1 MAMGAGSRVHELIAD
16 QAKGWFVA
24 LQAARPLPEGG
35 RHLMVGSGSSY
46 YVAQVAAEV
55 ALRQG
60 VQADARPAADVCL
73 EPEVALGGVSHVV
86 VISRSGETSEALWA
100 ANNAKRQGIPVTGL
114 SANPASPLMG
124 VVHQA
129 VAHEEWEDHTVVMIR
144 SFTSLL
150 VYLEACLAVGGG
162 RAGSGGR
169 ESVWRLPEAFPG
181 AYQAA
186 EPLLRQ
192 WNDRVP
198 RRIVLLGAG
207 VRYGIALEGMLKLT
221 EMSHVATV
229 AYNPLEFRHGPRGA
243 LTAEDLVVLLGQAK
257 MAEEEGTLM
266 RELREQT
273 PHVAI
278 VAGPAWFER
287 AAVPNGAVACRL
299 PGDVEDLWAGPLAAV
314 PLQRLAWQVA
324 MASGRDPDRP
334 EHLDKVVHLDHGQ
347 S

>member
-1 MAMGAGSRVHELIAD
+1 MNAGTWVRELIAD
-16 QAKGWFVA
+16 QAKAWRVA
-24 LQAARPLPEGG
+24 LQAARPLPREG
-35 RHLMVGSGSSY
+35 RLLFVGSGSSY

-55 ALRQG
+55 ACRQG
-60 VQADARPAADVCL
+60 VTAEARPAADLCL
-73 EPEVALGGVSHVV
+73 EPDVTLNGVSRVV

-100 ANNAKRQGIPVTGL
+100 AANAKRQGLPVMGL
-114 SANPASPLMG
+114 SANPASPLMD

-150 VYLEACLAVGGG
+150 VYLEACLAVGDGG
-162 RAGSGGR
+162 DGSKSQ
-169 ESVWRLPEAFPG
+169 ESVFRLPEAFPS
-181 AYQAA
+181 AYEAA

-192 WNDRVP
+192 WSGRVP

-257 MAEEEGTLM
+257 MAGEEGALM
-266 RELREQT
+266 RELGTIT
-273 PHVAI
+273 PHVAVI
-278 VAGPAWFER
+278 ATAAWFEH
-287 AAVPNGAVACRL
+287 AAVPNAVIACRL
-299 PGDVEDLWAGPLAAV
+299 PADVEDLWAGPLATV

-324 MASGRDPDRP
+324 IAAGRDPDRP